1 MAQAEVTGENAITRP
16 PTTDLVL
23 LSVAV
28 LAIATSAPLIAA
40 TVVPPVAIAFWRSLL
55 GSGLTLPWALLRHRS
70 EMRALTRSELRWTA
84 LAGLLLA
91 LHFAAWLPSLRFTS
105 VASSTALVSLQPV
118 WAALL
123 ARRAG
128 AYIPRS
134 AWIGIV
140 VSLVGV
146 LVLTGIDVSLDPRH
160 LVGDGLALLG
170 GMLSAAYVT
179 AGERVRRT
187 VSTPTYTSIAYAVS
201 ALALLPV
208 CVLLGQSLSGYSASG
223 WVTIIA
229 LTLGAQLLGHTLI
242 NLVLRTTSA
251 TVTSLAILLEMPG
264 ATLIAAVWLGQV
276 PPLSLVPAVALIFG
290 GLVLVIRAGDPR
302 TPTETPPV

>member
-1 MAQAEVTGENAITRP
+1 MAQVEVTGENAITRP
-16 PTTDLVL
+16 SRTDLVL
-23 LSVAV
+23 LGIAV
-28 LAIATSAPLIAA
+28 TAIATSAPLIAA
-40 TVVPPVAIAFWRSLL
+40 TAVPPLAIAFWRSLI
-55 GSGLTLPWALLRHRS
+55 GSGLTLPWALWRHHA
-70 EMRALTRSELRWTA
+70 EMRSMSRQELRWTA
-84 LAGLLLA
+84 YAGVLLG
-91 LHFAAWLPSLRFTS
+91 LHFAAWLPSLQFTT
-105 VASSTALVSLQPV
+105 VAASTALVALQPV

-128 AYIPRS
+128 AHIPRS
-134 AWIGIV
+134 AWIGICV
-140 VSLVGV
+140 ALVGV
-146 LVLTGIDVSLDPRH
+146 VVLTGVDVSVDPRH
-160 LVGDGLALLG
+160 LIGDGLAVLG

-179 AGERVRRT
+179 VGERVRRT

-201 ALALLPV
+201 AVTLLPITL
-208 CVLLGQSLSGYSASG
+208 LLGQSFSGYGAGG
-223 WVTIIA
+223 WATILA

-264 ATLIAAVWLGQV
+264 ATIIAAVWLGQV
-276 PPLSLVPAVALIFG
+276 PPLSLIPAVVLIFG